1 MNTTND
7 PGRSTGGKI
16 KLQLFQK
23 FIRHPQ
29 EESKPSREDQ
39 DKGSYYYK
47 KYERR
52 HNFNQE
58 HLKDQCVG
66 FCNS

>member
-47 KYERR
+47 KYER
-52 HNFNQE
+52 
-58 HLKDQCVG
+58 
-66 FCNS
+66 